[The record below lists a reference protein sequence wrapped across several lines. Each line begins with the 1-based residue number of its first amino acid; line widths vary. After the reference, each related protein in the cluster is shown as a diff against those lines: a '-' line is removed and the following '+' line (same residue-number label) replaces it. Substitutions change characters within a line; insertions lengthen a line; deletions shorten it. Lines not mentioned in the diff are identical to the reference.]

1 LAFRDALTEVWNRR
15 AFDDRYQSLTAAAG
29 THAPALLMIDIDH
42 FQRIKDDFGQVSA
55 TGR

>member
-1 LAFRDALTEVWNRR
+1 VWNRR